1 MRTYSFRNL
10 NESSLIARR
19 VTLAT
24 TSKQRR
30 EGLLRSESLECS
42 AGLWIVPCE
51 AIHTFFM
58 KFAIDAVF
66 LDRALR
72 VTNVKT
78 NLRPFRMAASLR
90 AHSVLELPVGAVA
103 HSRTEVGHQLQ
114 CSPEE
119 DGR

>member
-1 MRTYSFRNL
+1 VRTYSFRNTD
-10 NESSLIARR
+10 EQSSIAHR
-19 VTLAT
+19 VTVAA

-30 EGLLRSESLECS
+30 EGLLRSNSLESS

-66 LDRALR
+66 LDRGLR
-72 VTNVKT
+72 VTSIKT
-78 NLRPFRMAASLR
+78 NLRPFRIACSLR

-103 HSRTEVGHQLQ
+103 RSRTKVGHRFQ

-119 DGR
+119 DA